1 MATARVEG
9 EAHAERGGI
18 DRQVEL
24 LGARIRTLRRARSL
38 TLVQVAELSGLS
50 HPFLSQVEN
59 GRARPSFASL
69 DRIARA
75 LGTTQ
80 VELFAALAQSAP
92 AATPASGAVVIDEGI
107 GMSGPFAEGSARV
120 LVAGA
125 SAFTPM
131 EFVSGNREF
140 GEYFVHDE
148 EEFCYVVE
156 GMIEADFGGAETR
169 MLHAGQ
175 AFYYRGG
182 TPHRWRSPDGAVYRV
197 LVVKQR
203 IASAD
208 VAPDAA
214 GGAVGSADAATAA
227 GAPA

>member
-1 MATARVEG
+1 MPRVKHGAHNEG
-9 EAHAERGGI
+9 VAI

-24 LGARIRTLRRARSL
+24 VGARIRSLRQARSL

-69 DRIARA
+69 ERIARA

-92 AATPASGAVVIDEGI
+92 AAMPTSGAIVIDEGV
-107 GMSGPFAEGSARV
+107 GVSGPFAEGSARV
-120 LVAGA
+120 LVTGA

-131 EFVSGNREF
+131 EFIARNRDF

-148 EEFCYVVE
+148 EEFCYVVAGLVE
-156 GMIEADFGGAETR
+156 GDFGGAETR
-169 MLHAGQ
+169 VLHAGQ

-182 TPHRWRSPDGAVYRV
+182 TPHRWRSPDGGVYRV

-203 IASAD
+203 IQ
-208 VAPDAA
+208 PDAGISPGPTA
-214 GGAVGSADAATAA
+214 GTTPDAEHTGS
-227 GAPA
+227 